1 MLYYVN
7 SLFRLLGRNEHATTE
22 KTTEKTME
30 TTIPTR
36 TGTAIFRTLTECMEI
51 EICI

>member
-7 SLFRLLGRNEHATTE
+7 FLFRLLGCNKHATTG

-30 TTIPTR
+30 TTIP
-36 TGTAIFRTLTECMEI
+36 TGTAIFRTLTECMEK